1 MNLRYQKYKSEIN
14 SIVFYLTL
22 LYIEKNHKK
31 KNVWLVFIYYILKNY
46 DLYITYY
53 ILHFCNI

>member
-14 SIVFYLTL
+14 SIVFYLKF

-31 KNVWLVFIYYILKNY
+31 KCLVGFYILYTKK
-46 DLYITYY
+46 L
-53 ILHFCNI
+53 

>member
-31 KNVWLVFIYYILKNY
+31 KMFGWF
-46 DLYITYY
+46 LYIIY
-53 ILHFCNI
+53 

>member
-22 LYIEKNHKK
+22 LYIEKNH
-31 KNVWLVFIYYILKNY
+31 VWLVFIYYILKNY